1 MNELSSILIKLRG
14 DLSIRE
20 ASKRIGISHTYLDTL
35 EKGFDKRSGN
45 FTKPTPETLKL
56 ISNAYSYPYEDLM
69 LAAGYISNYSL
80 TNKDEILLKKL
91 HTHPELIDVLM
102 NMSDDKLEI
111 LWKLLKSN

>member
-1 MNELSSILIKLRG
+1 MENLSALLMKLRG

-56 ISNAYSYPYEDLM
+56 ISNAYNYPYEDLM
-69 LAAGYISNYSL
+69 FVAGYISDYSL
-80 TNKDEILLKKL
+80 TSKDQLLLDKL
-91 HTHPELIDVLM
+91 SNHIELVDTLL
-102 NMSDDKLEI
+102 NMSDEKLQA
-111 LWKLLKSN
+111 LRKLLDN